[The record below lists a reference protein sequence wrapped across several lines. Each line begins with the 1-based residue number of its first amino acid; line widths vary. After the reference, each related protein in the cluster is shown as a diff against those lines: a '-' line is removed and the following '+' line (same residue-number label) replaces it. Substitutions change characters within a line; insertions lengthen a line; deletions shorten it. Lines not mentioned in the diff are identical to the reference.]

1 MKRKPPI
8 AVVGMSGIFPG
19 ALDLDTFWSNIINK
33 VDSTCD
39 IPKERW
45 IVEPE
50 SVYSRE
56 ILPQKITPDKT
67 CSKRGCLVKNF
78 EFDPAGLNIPQD
90 LAAELD
96 PLYHMV
102 LHTGRQALS
111 DCDISSVDRKNTGV
125 ILAAIA
131 LLSATSSLIT

>member
-1 MKRKPPI
+1 MLK
-8 AVVGMSGIFPG
+8 
-19 ALDLDTFWSNIINK
+19 
-33 VDSTCD
+33 
-39 IPKERW
+39 
-45 IVEPE
+45 
-50 SVYSRE
+50 
-56 ILPQKITPDKT
+56 

-90 LAAELD
+90 LAVELD

-131 LLSATSSLIT
+131 LPTDTSSLITREILGSSFEQHLFKETLQKDLKDLIEKLKERDN